1 MNSEYTKDILA
12 VISSR
17 QTVSNLSIAIP
28 IVKYKFLCTNFKY

>member
-17 QTVSNLSIAIP
+17 QDCFQSFHRNSYRKI
-28 IVKYKFLCTNFKY
+28 